1 MGVAKLPT
9 ITIGEEELQ
18 MKSFAG
24 SKAIAVN
31 PNCEYPQVA
40 VALALFL
47 GNEESQQL
55 HYETRNIVPCNT
67 KLLEQE
73 EIQEDELV
81 IAQNETFDETSILQP
96 FVTAMNNYWTPAENF
111 GKSIV
116 NGEVTHDNAAELTD
130 EFSASMNQSIID

>member
-1 MGVAKLPT
+1 
-9 ITIGEEELQ
+9 

-24 SKAIAVN
+24 SKAIGVN

-47 GNEESQQL
+47 GNEESQKL
-55 HYETRNIVPCNT
+55 HYEARNIVPCNT
-67 KLLEQE
+67 DLLAE
-73 EIQEDELV
+73 EDIKKDELV
-81 IAQNETFDETSILQP
+81 VAQNETFDETSILQP

-116 NGEVTHDNAAELTD
+116 NGEVTLDNAAELTD
-130 EFSASMNQSIID
+130 QFSDSMNQSIVD